1 MKWDHGYP
9 GADQHIRQ
17 IIHGVTVIP
26 TRPDGGNIYRFS
38 DPDLFKQPFA
48 YLCEVGFLTLS
59 DEEVERARTYLLKGG
74 FLMIDDFRDE
84 MWDNFEAEFRRI
96 LPDAKPIEL
105 DLRHPIFHSFFEMK
119 RLNFQED
126 LRGLPPHYFG
136 IFEDNDPTKRMMAI
150 VNYDAGRLSRFWEW
164 SDTDAYPI
172 DLTNE
177 AYKLGVNYLVYA
189 MTH

>member
-1 MKWDHGYP
+1 M
-9 GADQHIRQ
+9 R
-17 IIHGVTVIP
+17 P
-26 TRPDGGNIYRFS
+26 T
-38 DPDLFKQPFA
+38 FKQPFA

-59 DEEVERARTYLLKGG
+59 DQEVDRARTYLLKGG
-74 FLMIDDFRDE
+74 FLMIDDFRDQ
-84 MWDNFEAEFRRI
+84 MWDNFEAELKRI

-126 LRGLPPHYFG
+126 FRGTPPHYFG
-136 IFEDNDPTKRMMAI
+136 IFQDNDPTKRMMAI
-150 VNYDAGRLSRFWEW
+150 INYDAGRLSRFWEW

-177 AYKLGVNYLVYA
+177 ADKLGVNYLVYA